1 MTTGLAQFVK
11 PWSHSIKLFFRPH
24 FSYKYQSSFA
34 KLSTECSVLKNL
46 LKVIS
51 DGSLIKGMI
60 LSVADWSDDD
70 AITMVSISA
79 LKVERST
86 SHLDIYLF

>member
-1 MTTGLAQFVK
+1 MQCLK
-11 PWSHSIKLFFRPH
+11 
-24 FSYKYQSSFA
+24 
-34 KLSTECSVLKNL
+34 KNL

-60 LSVADWSDDD
+60 LSVADLSDND
-70 AITMVSISA
+70 AIAMVSISA